1 MSKRL
6 LTDEQLEYL
15 KENYRGRTTQELA
28 DLMNKQFGTNFT
40 VKQLQTFKKHNGF
53 SSGVNTRFKKGI
65 LNEYNKD
72 KLKDVGDTFISK
84 KDGYHYIK
92 LDNGKWVKKQ
102 RYLYE
107 QAHGV
112 KLPTRMRV
120 IFLDGDKN
128 NFDIDNLKAV
138 DSRTI
143 LMAKNKHLF
152 TSDKET
158 TETGLLVSELILKT
172 FDKKKCLKKM

>member
-15 KENYRGRTTQELA
+15 KENYKGRTTQELT
-28 DLMNKQFGTNFT
+28 DLMNKKFGTNLR
-40 VKQLQTFKKHNGF
+40 VEQLQTFKKHNGF
-53 SSGVNTRFKKGI
+53 ASGVNTRFKKGE
-65 LNEYNKD
+65 LGSYNEARLRD
-72 KLKDVGDTFISK
+72 IGDSFVSR

-92 LDNGKWVKKQ
+92 IGKNKKKKKQ
-102 RYLYE
+102 RYIYE

-143 LMAKNKHLF
+143 LMAKNRHLL
-152 TSDKET
+152 TSDKEA
-158 TETGLLVSELILKT
+158 TETGLLISELMLKT
-172 FDKKKCLKKM
+172 FDKKNSLKKM

>member
-15 KENYRGRTTQELA
+15 KENYKGRTTQELV

-53 SSGVNTRFKKGI
+53 TSGVDTRFKKGE
-65 LNEYNKD
+65 LGSYNEARLRD
-72 KLKDVGDTFISK
+72 IGDSFVSR

-92 LDNGKWVKKQ
+92 VGKNKWVKKQ

-143 LMAKNKHLF
+143 LMAKNKNLF

>member
-6 LTDEQLEYL
+6 LTDEQHDFFV
-15 KENYRGRTTQELA
+15 NACVGRTTKELSEA
-28 DLMNKQFGTNFT
+28 MYDKFGITLST
-40 VKQLQTFKKHNGF
+40 EQIRGYKTHHNIK
-53 SSGVNTRFKKGI
+53 SGVDTRFKKGI

-84 KDGYHYIK
+84 KDGYHYVK

-102 RYLYE
+102 RYIYE

-112 KLPTRMRV
+112 KLSTRMRV

-143 LMAKNKHLF
+143 LMAKNKNLF

>member
-6 LTDEQLEYL
+6 LTDEQHDFFV
-15 KENYRGRTTQELA
+15 NACVGRTTKELSEA
-28 DLMNKQFGTNFT
+28 MYDKFGITLST
-40 VKQLQTFKKHNGF
+40 EQIRGYKTHHNIK
-53 SSGVNTRFKKGI
+53 SGIDTRFKEGE
-65 LNEYNKD
+65 LGSYNEARLRD
-72 KLKDVGDTFISK
+72 IGDSFVSR

-92 LDNGKWVKKQ
+92 VGKNKWVKKQ

-143 LMAKNKHLF
+143 LMAKNKNLF

>member
-15 KENYRGRTTQELA
+15 KENYKGRTTQELV

-53 SSGVNTRFKKGI
+53 VSGVDTRFKKGI

-84 KDGYHYIK
+84 KDGYHYVK
-92 LDNGKWVKKQ
+92 LDNGKWVRKH
-102 RYLYE
+102 RYIYE
-107 QAHGV
+107 QTHDI
-112 KLPTRMRV
+112 KLPSNV
-120 IFLDGDKN
+120 SVVFLDGDKN
-128 NFDIDNLKAV
+128 NLDIDNLKAV
-138 DSRTI
+138 NMRTK
-143 LMAKNKHLF
+143 LVAKNKHLF

>member
-6 LTDEQLEYL
+6 LTDEQHDFFV
-15 KENYRGRTTQELA
+15 NACIGRTTKELSKA
-28 DLMNKQFGTNFT
+28 MYDKFGITLSSEQIRGYKT
-40 VKQLQTFKKHNGF
+40 HHNIK
-53 SSGVNTRFKKGI
+53 SGVDTRFKKGI

-84 KDGYHYIK
+84 KDGYHYVK
-92 LDNGKWVKKQ
+92 LDNGKWVRKH
-102 RYLYE
+102 RYIYE
-107 QAHGV
+107 QAHGI
-112 KLPTRMRV
+112 KLPSNV
-120 IFLDGDKN
+120 SVVFLDGDKN
-128 NFDIDNLKAV
+128 NLDIDNLKAV
-138 DSRTI
+138 NMRTK
-143 LMAKNKHLF
+143 LVAKNKHLF